1 MADIFTKEKRSEVMS
16 RIRSKNTTV
25 ERLVFAYLRKKKLY
39 FQKHYARAV
48 GSPDVAVPSRKI
60 AVFVDGDFWH
70 GRDAKKRM
78 PKLNAWWREKIL
90 RNMRRDRASRAKLRR
105 DGWSVLR
112 VWEKELMRKA
122 TRERWL
128 GRIHAH
134 LSATGSSRPWF
145 VYVVRCADGS
155 LYTGITTDLAKRVA
169 AHNGG
174 TGAKYTR
181 GRSPI
186 ELVWSRKMKT
196 GTEARKLE
204 AAIKK
209 RTRAEKEAMV
219 AKRRE

>member
-1 MADIFTKEKRSEVMS
+1 MADIFTTEKRSEVMS
-16 RIRSKNTTV
+16 RIRSKNTAV
-25 ERLVFAYLRKKKLY
+25 ERLVFSYLRRKKIY
-39 FQKHYARAV
+39 FQKHYARVA

-78 PKLNAWWREKIL
+78 PKLNAWWRAKIA
-90 RNMRRDRASRAKLRR
+90 RNMARDRATRARLRK

-128 GRIHAH
+128 NRIQAH
-134 LSATGSSRPWF
+134 LAAPGASRPWF
-145 VYVVRCADGS
+145 AYVVRCADGS
-155 LYTGITTDLAKRVA
+155 LYTGIATDLAKRVA
-169 AHNGG
+169 AHNAG

-181 GRSPI
+181 GRGPI
-186 ELVWSRKMKT
+186 QLVWSRKMKT
-196 GTEARKLE
+196 GTEARRLE

-209 RTRAEKEAMV
+209 RTRAEKEALV
-219 AKRRE
+219 AKRRG